1 MSELAQEVK
10 EAEREEL
17 LKKLKSRQQHSSAEL
32 STREEV
38 LKEIQESE
46 EKEKKTERR
55 GLILKQK
62 YEKFSLMQK
71 FFVFCKQ
78 LFKRIDFTQAVE
90 MTLLDNL
97 NRSLS
102 APPRPVIT
110 FDGLKVTNVFV
121 DQVALLQES
130 LNQLKGVLTSFD
142 GSDEPGEFYFF
153 AFGEL
158 FPDTA
163 LKFRD
168 SVTLSHFLTEE
179 ISDVS
184 VIRRQLNDEFN
195 QFVTKFP
202 RPIRE
207 RLDVVSKDLKA
218 CRALCAYPF
227 RNLINKLILNTSVS
241 SVADELK
248 DLAVV
253 FSGFNVRQNC
263 DFFVLLISY
272 NIKKAENR
280 DRFNRKEMMGYLNS
294 LLNSIYNFRKII
306 PIEDL
311 AAFALKDTSF
321 LNRSSA
327 NSSDDWFFEF
337 RNHVFRYR
345 DRLIDKY
352 SHLIQLNNLTLKMKE
367 IYGLDSFPYLKGYV
381 NEVWSD
387 VNVTV
392 VFEKTLAFCK
402 FFISSQ
408 MNGISAVVK
417 PMLAEGLFYKQ
428 ENKTALSNVYNKTR
442 STLEYINEIEKM
454 FSKNGSIFKNLKAAY
469 SLTDAEILNS
479 NSGFLHNI
487 IDMKEVDI
495 SREIQEFIVNLD
507 VLEKLFTGFLYG
519 ESSES
524 YDTVSNLKSFK
535 TVNNKEF
542 IKNSK
547 KLIESVREAKTVLSD
562 FYNIEKLAYRKTCFK
577 IVISR
582 SLYGK

>member
-547 KLIESVREAKTVLSD
+547 KLIESVREAKTVLSE
-562 FYNIEKLAYRKTCFK
+562 NL
-577 IVISR
+577 
-582 SLYGK
+582 L

>member
-17 LKKLKSRQQHSSAEL
+17 LKKLKSRQQHSSAES

-130 LNQLKGVLTSFD
+130 LNQLKGFLTSFD

-454 FSKNGSIFKNLKAAY
+454 FSKNGSIFKNLKAAC
-469 SLTDAEILNS
+469 SLTDAEVLNS

-495 SREIQEFIVNLD
+495 SREIQEFIVNID

-542 IKNSK
+542 IENSK

-562 FYNIEKLAYRKTCFK
+562 FYNIEKLALK
-577 IVISR
+577 S
-582 SLYGK
+582 

>member
-10 EAEREEL
+10 ETEREEL

-102 APPRPVIT
+102 ASPRPVIT
-110 FDGLKVTNVFV
+110 FDGLKVSNVFV

-562 FYNIEKLAYRKTCFK
+562 FYNIEKLALK
-577 IVISR
+577 S
-582 SLYGK
+582 

>member
-1 MSELAQEVK
+1 MDDRTLLSELAQEVK
-10 EAEREEL
+10 ETEREEL

-130 LNQLKGVLTSFD
+130 LNQLKGFLTSFD

-454 FSKNGSIFKNLKAAY
+454 FSKNGSIFKNLKAAC
-469 SLTDAEILNS
+469 SLTDAEVLNS

-495 SREIQEFIVNLD
+495 SREIQEFIVNID

-542 IKNSK
+542 IENSK

-562 FYNIEKLAYRKTCFK
+562 FYNIEKLALK
-577 IVISR
+577 S
-582 SLYGK
+582 

>member
-10 EAEREEL
+10 EDEREEL
-17 LKKLKSRQQHSSAEL
+17 LKKLKSRQQHSSAES

-130 LNQLKGVLTSFD
+130 LNQLKGFLTSFD

-469 SLTDAEILNS
+469 SLTDAEVLNS

-495 SREIQEFIVNLD
+495 SREIQEFIVNID

-542 IKNSK
+542 IENSK

-562 FYNIEKLAYRKTCFK
+562 FYNIEKLALK
-577 IVISR
+577 S
-582 SLYGK
+582 

>member
-17 LKKLKSRQQHSSAEL
+17 LKKLKSRQQHSSAES

-562 FYNIEKLAYRKTCFK
+562 FYNIEKLALK
-577 IVISR
+577 S
-582 SLYGK
+582 

>member
-10 EAEREEL
+10 EDEREEL

-130 LNQLKGVLTSFD
+130 LNQLKGFLTSFD

-562 FYNIEKLAYRKTCFK
+562 FYNIEKLALK
-577 IVISR
+577 S
-582 SLYGK
+582 

>member
-1 MSELAQEVK
+1 MDDRTLLSELAQEVK
-10 EAEREEL
+10 ETEREEL

-130 LNQLKGVLTSFD
+130 LNQLKGFLTSFD
-142 GSDEPGEFYFF
+142 GSDELGEFYFF

-218 CRALCAYPF
+218 CRGLCAYPF

-469 SLTDAEILNS
+469 SLTDAEVLNS

-495 SREIQEFIVNLD
+495 SREIQEFIVNID

-542 IKNSK
+542 IENSK

-562 FYNIEKLAYRKTCFK
+562 FYNIEKLALK
-577 IVISR
+577 S
-582 SLYGK
+582 

>member
-17 LKKLKSRQQHSSAEL
+17 LKKLKSRQQHSSAES

-97 NRSLS
+97 SRSLS

-130 LNQLKGVLTSFD
+130 LNQLKGFLTSFD

-327 NSSDDWFFEF
+327 NFSDDWFFEF
-337 RNHVFRYR
+337 KNRVSRYR

-454 FSKNGSIFKNLKAAY
+454 FSKNGSIFKNLKAAC

-495 SREIQEFIVNLD
+495 SREIQEFIVNID

-542 IKNSK
+542 IENSK

-562 FYNIEKLAYRKTCFK
+562 FYNIEKLALK
-577 IVISR
+577 S
-582 SLYGK
+582 

>member
-17 LKKLKSRQQHSSAEL
+17 LKKLKSRQQHSLAES

-130 LNQLKGVLTSFD
+130 LNQLKGFLTSFD

-562 FYNIEKLAYRKTCFK
+562 FYNIEKLALK
-577 IVISR
+577 S
-582 SLYGK
+582 

>member
-1 MSELAQEVK
+1 MDDRTLLSELAQEVK
-10 EAEREEL
+10 EDEREEL
-17 LKKLKSRQQHSSAEL
+17 LKKLKSRQQHSSAES

-130 LNQLKGVLTSFD
+130 LNQLKGFLTSFD

-469 SLTDAEILNS
+469 SLTDAEVLNS

-495 SREIQEFIVNLD
+495 SREIQEFIVNID

-542 IKNSK
+542 IENSK

-562 FYNIEKLAYRKTCFK
+562 FYNIEKLALK
-577 IVISR
+577 S
-582 SLYGK
+582 

>member
-1 MSELAQEVK
+1 MDDRTLLSELAQEVK

-562 FYNIEKLAYRKTCFK
+562 FYNIEKLALK
-577 IVISR
+577 S
-582 SLYGK
+582 

>member
-130 LNQLKGVLTSFD
+130 LNQLKGFLTSFD

-454 FSKNGSIFKNLKAAY
+454 FSKNGSIFKNLKAAC
-469 SLTDAEILNS
+469 SLTDAEVLNS
-479 NSGFLHNI
+479 NSGFLHSI

-495 SREIQEFIVNLD
+495 SREIQEFIVNID

-542 IKNSK
+542 IENSK

-562 FYNIEKLAYRKTCFK
+562 FYNIEKLALK
-577 IVISR
+577 S
-582 SLYGK
+582 

>member
-1 MSELAQEVK
+1 
-10 EAEREEL
+10 
-17 LKKLKSRQQHSSAEL
+17 
-32 STREEV
+32 
-38 LKEIQESE
+38 
-46 EKEKKTERR
+46 
-55 GLILKQK
+55 
-62 YEKFSLMQK
+62 
-71 FFVFCKQ
+71 
-78 LFKRIDFTQAVE
+78 

-562 FYNIEKLAYRKTCFK
+562 FYNIEKLALK
-577 IVISR
+577 S
-582 SLYGK
+582 

>member
-10 EAEREEL
+10 EDEREEL
-17 LKKLKSRQQHSSAEL
+17 LKKLKSRQQHSSAES

-294 LLNSIYNFRKII
+294 LLSSIYNFRKII

-454 FSKNGSIFKNLKAAY
+454 FSKNGSIFKNLKAAC

-562 FYNIEKLAYRKTCFK
+562 FYNIEKLALK
-577 IVISR
+577 S
-582 SLYGK
+582 

>member
-1 MSELAQEVK
+1 MDDRTLLSELAQEVK
-10 EAEREEL
+10 ETEREEL

-562 FYNIEKLAYRKTCFK
+562 FYNIEKLALK
-577 IVISR
+577 S
-582 SLYGK
+582 

>member
-10 EAEREEL
+10 ETEREEL

-130 LNQLKGVLTSFD
+130 LNQLKGFLTSFD

-280 DRFNRKEMMGYLNS
+280 DRFNRKEMMEYLNS

-547 KLIESVREAKTVLSD
+547 KLIESVREAKTVLS
-562 FYNIEKLAYRKTCFK
+562 KTCFK

>member
-1 MSELAQEVK
+1 MDDRTLLSELAQEVK

-17 LKKLKSRQQHSSAEL
+17 LKKLKSRQQHSSAES

-130 LNQLKGVLTSFD
+130 LNQLKGFLTSFD

-562 FYNIEKLAYRKTCFK
+562 FYNIEKLALK
-577 IVISR
+577 S
-582 SLYGK
+582 

>member
-1 MSELAQEVK
+1 MDDRTLLSELAQEVK

-17 LKKLKSRQQHSSAEL
+17 LKKLKSRQQHSSAES

-130 LNQLKGVLTSFD
+130 LNQLKGFLTSFD

-542 IKNSK
+542 IENSK

-562 FYNIEKLAYRKTCFK
+562 FYNIEKLALK
-577 IVISR
+577 S
-582 SLYGK
+582 

>member
-17 LKKLKSRQQHSSAEL
+17 LKKLKSRQQHSLAES

-130 LNQLKGVLTSFD
+130 LNQLKGFLTSFD

-469 SLTDAEILNS
+469 SLTDAEVLNS

-495 SREIQEFIVNLD
+495 SREIQEFIVNID

-542 IKNSK
+542 IENSK

-562 FYNIEKLAYRKTCFK
+562 FYNIEKLALK
-577 IVISR
+577 S
-582 SLYGK
+582 

>member
-1 MSELAQEVK
+1 MDDRTLLSELAQEVK

-17 LKKLKSRQQHSSAEL
+17 LKKLKSRQQHSSAES

-130 LNQLKGVLTSFD
+130 LNQLKGFLTSFD

-253 FSGFNVRQNC
+253 FSDFNVRQNC

-367 IYGLDSFPYLKGYV
+367 IYGLDSFPYLKGYI

-387 VNVTV
+387 VNVAV

-454 FSKNGSIFKNLKAAY
+454 FSKNGSIFKNLKAAC

-562 FYNIEKLAYRKTCFK
+562 FYNIEKLALK
-577 IVISR
+577 S
-582 SLYGK
+582 

>member
-10 EAEREEL
+10 EDEREEL
-17 LKKLKSRQQHSSAEL
+17 LKKLKSRQQHSSAES

-130 LNQLKGVLTSFD
+130 LNQLKGFLTSFD

-454 FSKNGSIFKNLKAAY
+454 FSKNGSIFKNLKAAC

-542 IKNSK
+542 IENSK

-562 FYNIEKLAYRKTCFK
+562 FYNIEKLALK
-577 IVISR
+577 S
-582 SLYGK
+582 

>member
-10 EAEREEL
+10 EDEREEL

-130 LNQLKGVLTSFD
+130 LNQLKGFLTSFD

-454 FSKNGSIFKNLKAAY
+454 FSKNGSIFKNLKAAC

-542 IKNSK
+542 IENSK

-562 FYNIEKLAYRKTCFK
+562 FYNIEKLALK
-577 IVISR
+577 S
-582 SLYGK
+582 

>member
-10 EAEREEL
+10 ETEREEL

-130 LNQLKGVLTSFD
+130 LNQLKGFLTSFD

-562 FYNIEKLAYRKTCFK
+562 FYNKTCFK

>member
-1 MSELAQEVK
+1 MDDRTLLSELAQEVK

-17 LKKLKSRQQHSSAEL
+17 LKKLKSRQQHSSAES

-130 LNQLKGVLTSFD
+130 LNQLKGFLTSFD

-294 LLNSIYNFRKII
+294 LLNSI
-306 PIEDL
+306 
-311 AAFALKDTSF
+311 
-321 LNRSSA
+321 
-327 NSSDDWFFEF
+327 
-337 RNHVFRYR
+337 
-345 DRLIDKY
+345 
-352 SHLIQLNNLTLKMKE
+352 
-367 IYGLDSFPYLKGYV
+367 
-381 NEVWSD
+381 
-387 VNVTV
+387 
-392 VFEKTLAFCK
+392 
-402 FFISSQ
+402 
-408 MNGISAVVK
+408 
-417 PMLAEGLFYKQ
+417 
-428 ENKTALSNVYNKTR
+428 
-442 STLEYINEIEKM
+442 
-454 FSKNGSIFKNLKAAY
+454 
-469 SLTDAEILNS
+469 
-479 NSGFLHNI
+479 
-487 IDMKEVDI
+487 
-495 SREIQEFIVNLD
+495 
-507 VLEKLFTGFLYG
+507 
-519 ESSES
+519 
-524 YDTVSNLKSFK
+524 
-535 TVNNKEF
+535 
-542 IKNSK
+542 
-547 KLIESVREAKTVLSD
+547 
-562 FYNIEKLAYRKTCFK
+562 
-577 IVISR
+577 
-582 SLYGK
+582 

>member
-1 MSELAQEVK
+1 MDDRTLLSELAQEVK
-10 EAEREEL
+10 EDEREEL

-130 LNQLKGVLTSFD
+130 LNQLKGFLTSFD

-562 FYNIEKLAYRKTCFK
+562 FYNIEKLALK
-577 IVISR
+577 S
-582 SLYGK
+582 

>member
-10 EAEREEL
+10 ETEREEL

-130 LNQLKGVLTSFD
+130 LNQLKGFLTSFD

-337 RNHVFRYR
+337 KNRVSRYR

-562 FYNIEKLAYRKTCFK
+562 FYNIEKLALK
-577 IVISR
+577 S
-582 SLYGK
+582 

>member
-10 EAEREEL
+10 ETEREEL

-130 LNQLKGVLTSFD
+130 LNQLKGFLTSFD
-142 GSDEPGEFYFF
+142 GSDELGEFYFF

-218 CRALCAYPF
+218 CRGLCAYPF

-469 SLTDAEILNS
+469 SLTDAEVLNS

-562 FYNIEKLAYRKTCFK
+562 FYNIEKLALK
-577 IVISR
+577 S
-582 SLYGK
+582 

>member
-1 MSELAQEVK
+1 MDDRTLLSELAQEVK

-17 LKKLKSRQQHSSAEL
+17 LKKLKSRQQHSSAES

-46 EKEKKTERR
+46 EKEKKNERR

-130 LNQLKGVLTSFD
+130 LNQLKGFLTSFD

-562 FYNIEKLAYRKTCFK
+562 FYNIEKLALK
-577 IVISR
+577 S
-582 SLYGK
+582 

>member
-1 MSELAQEVK
+1 MDDRTLLSELAQEVK
-10 EAEREEL
+10 ETEREEL

-78 LFKRIDFTQAVE
+78 FFKRIDFTQAVE

-110 FDGLKVTNVFV
+110 FDGLKVSNVFV

-248 DLAVV
+248 DLAIV

-442 STLEYINEIEKM
+442 LTLEYINEIEKM

-562 FYNIEKLAYRKTCFK
+562 FYNIEKLALK
-577 IVISR
+577 S
-582 SLYGK
+582 

>member
-1 MSELAQEVK
+1 MDDRTLLSELAQEVK

-110 FDGLKVTNVFV
+110 FDGLKVSNVFV

-130 LNQLKGVLTSFD
+130 LNQLKGFLTSFD

-327 NSSDDWFFEF
+327 NSSDDWFSEF

-469 SLTDAEILNS
+469 SLTDAEVLNS

-562 FYNIEKLAYRKTCFK
+562 FYNI
-577 IVISR
+577 
-582 SLYGK
+582 YGK

>member
-1 MSELAQEVK
+1 MDDRTLLSELAQEVK

-17 LKKLKSRQQHSSAEL
+17 LKKLKSRQQHSSAES

-130 LNQLKGVLTSFD
+130 LNQLKGFLTSFD

-454 FSKNGSIFKNLKAAY
+454 FSKNGSIFKNLKAAC
-469 SLTDAEILNS
+469 SLTDAEVLNS

-495 SREIQEFIVNLD
+495 SREIQEFIVNID

-542 IKNSK
+542 IENSK

-562 FYNIEKLAYRKTCFK
+562 FYNIEKLALK
-577 IVISR
+577 S
-582 SLYGK
+582 

>member
-10 EAEREEL
+10 ETEREEL

-130 LNQLKGVLTSFD
+130 LNQLKGFLTSFD

-562 FYNIEKLAYRKTCFK
+562 FYNIEKLALK
-577 IVISR
+577 S
-582 SLYGK
+582 

>member
-1 MSELAQEVK
+1 M
-10 EAEREEL
+10 
-17 LKKLKSRQQHSSAEL
+17 L
-32 STREEV
+32 S
-38 LKEIQESE
+38 
-46 EKEKKTERR
+46 
-55 GLILKQK
+55 
-62 YEKFSLMQK
+62 F
-71 FFVFCKQ
+71 
-78 LFKRIDFTQAVE
+78 
-90 MTLLDNL
+90 
-97 NRSLS
+97 
-102 APPRPVIT
+102 
-110 FDGLKVTNVFV
+110 
-121 DQVALLQES
+121 
-130 LNQLKGVLTSFD
+130 
-142 GSDEPGEFYFF
+142 
-153 AFGEL
+153 
-158 FPDTA
+158 
-163 LKFRD
+163 
-168 SVTLSHFLTEE
+168 
-179 ISDVS
+179 
-184 VIRRQLNDEFN
+184 
-195 QFVTKFP
+195 
-202 RPIRE
+202 
-207 RLDVVSKDLKA
+207 
-218 CRALCAYPF
+218 
-227 RNLINKLILNTSVS
+227 
-241 SVADELK
+241 
-248 DLAVV
+248 V

-454 FSKNGSIFKNLKAAY
+454 FSKNGSIFKNLKAAC

-542 IKNSK
+542 IENSK

-562 FYNIEKLAYRKTCFK
+562 FYNIEKLALK
-577 IVISR
+577 S
-582 SLYGK
+582 

>member
-10 EAEREEL
+10 EDEREEL
-17 LKKLKSRQQHSSAEL
+17 LKKLKSRQQHSSAES

-130 LNQLKGVLTSFD
+130 LNQLKGFLTSFD

-454 FSKNGSIFKNLKAAY
+454 FSKNGSIFKNLKAAC
-469 SLTDAEILNS
+469 SLTDAEVLNS

-495 SREIQEFIVNLD
+495 SREIQEFIVNID

-542 IKNSK
+542 IENSK

-562 FYNIEKLAYRKTCFK
+562 FYNIEKLALK
-577 IVISR
+577 S
-582 SLYGK
+582 

>member
-10 EAEREEL
+10 EDEREEL
-17 LKKLKSRQQHSSAEL
+17 LKKLKSRQQHSSAES

-130 LNQLKGVLTSFD
+130 LNQLKGVLASFD

-294 LLNSIYNFRKII
+294 LLSSIYNFRKII

-454 FSKNGSIFKNLKAAY
+454 FSKNGSIFKNLKAAC

-562 FYNIEKLAYRKTCFK
+562 FYNIEKLALK
-577 IVISR
+577 S
-582 SLYGK
+582 

>member
-130 LNQLKGVLTSFD
+130 LNQLKGFLTSFD

-454 FSKNGSIFKNLKAAY
+454 FSKNGSIFKNLKAAC
-469 SLTDAEILNS
+469 SLTDAEVLNS

-495 SREIQEFIVNLD
+495 SREIQEFIVNID

-542 IKNSK
+542 IENSK

-562 FYNIEKLAYRKTCFK
+562 FYNIEKLALK
-577 IVISR
+577 S
-582 SLYGK
+582 

>member
-10 EAEREEL
+10 EDEREEL
-17 LKKLKSRQQHSSAEL
+17 LKKLKSRQQHSSAES

-130 LNQLKGVLTSFD
+130 LNQLKGFLTSFD

-321 LNRSSA
+321 LNRSPA

-454 FSKNGSIFKNLKAAY
+454 FSKNGSIFKNLKAAC

-542 IKNSK
+542 IENSK

-562 FYNIEKLAYRKTCFK
+562 FYNIEKLALK
-577 IVISR
+577 S
-582 SLYGK
+582 

>member
-17 LKKLKSRQQHSSAEL
+17 LKKLKSRQQHSLAES

-130 LNQLKGVLTSFD
+130 LNQLKGFLTSFD

-311 AAFALKDTSF
+311 TAFALKDTSF

-542 IKNSK
+542 IENSK

-562 FYNIEKLAYRKTCFK
+562 FYNIEKLALK
-577 IVISR
+577 S
-582 SLYGK
+582 

>member
-1 MSELAQEVK
+1 MDDRTLLSELAQEVK
-10 EAEREEL
+10 ETEREEL

-130 LNQLKGVLTSFD
+130 LNQLKGFLTSFD

-337 RNHVFRYR
+337 KNRVSRYR

-562 FYNIEKLAYRKTCFK
+562 FYNIEKLALK
-577 IVISR
+577 S
-582 SLYGK
+582 